1 MDTLHNKERGAAL
14 DWETRLNFFEG
25 ITHGLAY
32 RHHHYVPLIIHRNI
46 KVRNV
51 LLDVDM
57 ETHNA
62 DFGIAKTN
70 AFKPND
76 DYVNTTILV
85 DGIYGYIAPNK
96 YELRYA

>member
-1 MDTLHNKERGAAL
+1 MDTIRSKERGAAL

-25 ITHGLAY
+25 ITHGLVY
-32 RHHHYVPLIIHRNI
+32 CHHDYVPLIIHRNL

-51 LLDVDM
+51 LLDGDM
-57 ETHNA
+57 ETHTA
-62 DFGIAKTN
+62 DFGTAKKI

-85 DGIYGYIAPNK
+85 DGTYEYIAPNK